1 MGVKANFD
9 WNGIDKYLESRRQ
22 LLENLI
28 LRNLNYLGNK
38 CVAYAKSLDTY
49 VDRTGNL
56 RNSIG
61 YVIVKNGQIVETLF
75 QADSQG
81 QDNMTSDQTG
91 EEEGKKFAKEI
102 AQNFR
107 EGFVLIVVA
116 GMDYAS
122 YVEDVHHLDVLQPAE
137 TLAKSEIQKII
148 VSIVKSMKKA
158 S

>member
-1 MGVKANFD
+1 MGVRANFD
-9 WNGIDKYLESRRQ
+9 WNGIDKYLEDRRK

-28 LRNLNYLGNK
+28 LRNLNYLGMK
-38 CVAYAKSLDTY
+38 CVTYAKSLDTY
-49 VDRTGNL
+49 KDQTGNL

-61 YVIVKNGQIVETLF
+61 YVIVKNGQIVESLF
-75 QADSQG
+75 QSDNQG
-81 QDNMTSDQTG
+81 QENKTSEKSG
-91 EEEGKKFAKEI
+91 EEEGIKFAKET

-107 EGFVLIVVA
+107 EGYVLIVVA

-137 TLAKSEIQKII
+137 TLAKSEIQKIV
-148 VSIVKSMKKA
+148 VSIVESMKKA

>member
-9 WNGIDKYLESRRQ
+9 WNGIDKYLEDRRK

-28 LRNLNYLGNK
+28 LRNLNYLGMK
-38 CVAYAKSLDTY
+38 CVTYAKSLDTY
-49 VDRTGNL
+49 KDQTGNL

-61 YVIVKNGQIVETLF
+61 YVIVRNGQIVESLF
-75 QADSQG
+75 QSDSQG
-81 QDNMTSDQTG
+81 KENKNSEKSG
-91 EEEGKKFAKEI
+91 EEEGIKFAKEA

-107 EGFVLIVVA
+107 EGYVLIVVA

-137 TLAKSEIQKII
+137 TLAKSEIQKIV
-148 VSIVKSMKKA
+148 VSIVESMKKA

>member
-9 WNGIDKYLESRRQ
+9 WNGIDKYLEDRRK

-28 LRNLNYLGNK
+28 LRNLNYLGMK
-38 CVAYAKSLDTY
+38 CVTYAKSLDTY
-49 VDRTGNL
+49 KDQTGNL

-61 YVIVKNGQIVETLF
+61 YVIVRNGQIVESLF
-75 QADSQG
+75 QSDSQG
-81 QDNMTSDQTG
+81 QENKTSEKSG
-91 EEEGKKFAKEI
+91 EEEGIKFAKEA

-107 EGFVLIVVA
+107 EGYVLIVVA

-148 VSIVKSMKKA
+148 VSIVESMKKA